1 MARNNDLGWTIQKCI
16 CDKYMFS
23 KHIHKM
29 LPKYIDYFFS
39 SDYTVWISDFDN
51 KNFQIFKNSDYK
63 EEF

>member
-1 MARNNDLGWTIQKCI
+1 
-16 CDKYMFS
+16 
-23 KHIHKM
+23 M